1 METGSI
7 ITTVTGALDGMS
19 VTALG
24 EVIAAGLGLAVPLVV
39 AWFTFRWIYGKL
51 KGAFKRGV

>member
-1 METGSI
+1 MEGSM
-7 ITTVTGALDGMS
+7 ITTVTGALGGMS

-24 EVIAAGLGLAVPLVV
+24 EVITAGLGLAVPLVV

-51 KGAFKRGV
+51 KGAFFAGV

>member
-1 METGSI
+1 MGEGSI
-7 ITTVTGALDGMS
+7 ISTVTGALSGLS
-19 VTALG
+19 VSALG

-39 AWFTFRWIYGKL
+39 GWFAFRWIYGKL

>member
-1 METGSI
+1 MEEGI
-7 ITTVTGALDGMS
+7 ISTVTAALSGLS
-19 VTALG
+19 VSALG

-39 AWFTFRWIYGKL
+39 GWFAFRWIYSKL